1 MQQQHAGAAV
11 GLLNPWIIA
20 SWIPRIIDPW
30 IIALIHGSTAVDPG
44 SIGLIL
50 NPLIRGSTTYIPDLG
65 Q

>member
-11 GLLNPWIIA
+11 GLLN
-20 SWIPRIIDPW
+20 
-30 IIALIHGSTAVDPG
+30 ALIHGSTAVDPG